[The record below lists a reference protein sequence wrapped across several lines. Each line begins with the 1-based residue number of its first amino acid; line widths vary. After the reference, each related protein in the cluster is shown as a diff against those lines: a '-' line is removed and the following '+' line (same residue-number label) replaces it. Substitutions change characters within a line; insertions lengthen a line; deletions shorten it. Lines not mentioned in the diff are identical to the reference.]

1 MHNIAMKIMYDGTD
15 FHGWQVQKNGITVQE
30 TVESTLKQL
39 TGEDI
44 KVTGCSRTD
53 AGVHALEYVFNF
65 FTDSKIP
72 VEKFPFAFN
81 NNLKNNYI
89 SAVSAIY
96 VPDDFNARYSS
107 KGKRYIYKIHNSK
120 TPNPFTSRYSWDFP
134 YKLDLNKMKEAA
146 KYFVGEYD
154 FSSFMAAGGS
164 QKTTVREVFSL
175 NIENSTEW
183 DSEFIVTIEAN
194 AYLYNMVRI
203 IVGTLC
209 DVGTGKIAPCDI
221 KSIIESKERKM
232 AGETAPPMGLHL
244 AKVFY
249 NNDINL

>member
-1 MHNIAMKIMYDGTD
+1 MHNIAMKIMYDGTE
-15 FHGWQVQKNGITVQE
+15 FHGWQTQKNGITVQE
-30 TVESTLKQL
+30 TVENTLKKL

-89 SAVSAIY
+89 SAVSASY
-96 VPDDFNARYSS
+96 VSDDFNSRYSS
-107 KGKRYIYKIHNSK
+107 KGKRYIYRIHNSK
-120 TPNPFTSRYSWDFP
+120 TPNPFTDRYSWDFP

-154 FSSFMAAGGS
+154 FSSFMTAGGS

-175 NIENSTEW
+175 NVEMSREW
-183 DSEFIVTIEAN
+183 EEEIVITIEAN

-209 DVGTGKIAPCDI
+209 DVGTGKIVPCNI
-221 KSIIESKERKM
+221 KKIIESKDRKM
-232 AGETAPPMGLHL
+232 AGETAPPEGLHL

-249 NNDINL
+249 

>member
-1 MHNIAMKIMYDGTD
+1 MHNIAMKIMYDGTE
-15 FHGWQVQKNGITVQE
+15 FHGWQTQKNGITVQE

-39 TGEDI
+39 TGEYI

-65 FTDSKIP
+65 LTNSKIP

-107 KGKRYIYKIHNSK
+107 NGKRYIYRIHNSK
-120 TPNPFTSRYSWDFP
+120 IPNPFTGRYSWDFP

-164 QKTTVREVFSL
+164 QKTTVREIFSL
-175 NIENSTEW
+175 CVERNTEW
-183 DSEFIVTIEAN
+183 DSEIVITIEAN

-209 DVGTGKIAPCDI
+209 EVGTGKIDPCDI
-221 KSIIESKERKM
+221 KNIIESKDRKM
-232 AGETAPPMGLHL
+232 AGETAPPEGLHL

-249 NNDINL
+249 NIDL